1 MPCKHHKESVIIME
15 QRPGQGVNFESE
27 FRRLG
32 ENLKKRFLAAWES
45 PTSNELQ
52 DEIKSGFELLGDTVT
67 EIISGIAESPGGQKL
82 REEVENFGGRL
93 QSGEVEA
100 KVREELLDILD
111 TINTELE
118 KVGSRRPAREQD
130 DEEIQA

>member
-1 MPCKHHKESVIIME
+1 M
-15 QRPGQGVNFESE
+15 
-27 FRRLG
+27 
-32 ENLKKRFLAAWES
+32 
-45 PTSNELQ
+45 
-52 DEIKSGFELLGDTVT
+52 
-67 EIISGIAESPGGQKL
+67 L

-100 KVREELLDILD
+100 KVREELLGILD